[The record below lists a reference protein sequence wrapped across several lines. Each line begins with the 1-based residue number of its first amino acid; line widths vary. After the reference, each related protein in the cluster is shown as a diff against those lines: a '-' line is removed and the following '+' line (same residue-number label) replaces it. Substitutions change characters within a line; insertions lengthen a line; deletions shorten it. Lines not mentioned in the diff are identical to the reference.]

1 MKLII
6 TLIFI
11 FLLVFVAK
19 AYYDTNAIEVR
30 HYEIK
35 DSSLGEVLAGLK
47 VAFLSDFHI
56 KSIGV
61 RENKIL
67 EILNEEKPDLILL
80 SGDYISF
87 RGSYEPVMSFFHQL
101 KPPYGVY
108 AVLGNTEYSNEN
120 GSCILCHKKGSRSLN
135 EDSSIKF
142 LRNSFSR
149 LKINTSILNIVG
161 IDDPVEKKSDL
172 KRALKGINP
181 DSPSILLSHSPEIFE
196 EASNYG
202 IDFLLCGHTHGGQI
216 FLTKYLRNIFPLEP
230 ALEFIEGFFQK
241 GRTLMYVNRGIG
253 TSYLP
258 FRLGVKPEITFFN
271 FLNNST
277 NQIDQTNLSRMPC
290 NEYVRGE
297 MRPALW
303 SVETTTWG
311 SLFHWDP
318 INPTNSNNPSNP
330 NNPINTVSI
339 SNNPP
344 KTIFTGLS
352 LSNLIETFN
361 LLNIFDSLRSTAAP
375 QNSNTSAQKILYDF
389 ESDSDLKGLNWECH
403 KWFELSKENA
413 TSGKYS
419 LKVSL
424 PPGQYPGINF
434 QEIKNDLS
442 KSNYFKMDVFN
453 PLEERIIFHIRI
465 DDNKSGWEYA
475 DRFDIN
481 FMLKQ
486 GMNHISIPADSIRT
500 NIYHRPL
507 NLKKIKRMMVF
518 LPNNPKQ
525 REIYIDHV
533 HLE

>member
-1 MKLII
+1 MVKLII

-19 AYYDTNAIEVR
+19 AYYDTNAIEIR
-30 HYEIK
+30 HYQIK
-35 DSSLGEVLAGLK
+35 NSSLGEVLAGLK

-67 EILNEEKPDLILL
+67 EILNEEKPDLVLL

-87 RGSYEPVMSFFHQL
+87 RGSYEPVMSFFHQF
-101 KPPYGVY
+101 KAPYGVY

-120 GSCILCHKKGSRSLN
+120 GSCILCLKEKSKSFRDKEN
-135 EDSSIKF
+135 PVF
-142 LRNSFSR
+142 LRNSFLP
-149 LKINTSILNIVG
+149 LKINGKILNMVG
-161 IDDPVEKKSDL
+161 LDDPVEKRSDL

-258 FRLGVKPEITFFN
+258 FRLGFKPEITFFTFSN
-271 FLNNST
+271 NTINLMNPANST
-277 NQIDQTNLSRMPC
+277 A
-290 NEYVRGE
+290 
-297 MRPALW
+297 ALQHGK
-303 SVETTTWG
+303 T
-311 SLFHWDP
+311 L
-318 INPTNSNNPSNP
+318 I
-330 NNPINTVSI
+330 NPINTFSI
-339 SNNPP
+339 SNTPP
-344 KTIFTGLS
+344 KTIFAGLS
-352 LSNLIETFN
+352 LSNLIQTFNIFN
-361 LLNIFDSLRSTAAP
+361 LLAAP
-375 QNSNTSAQKILYDF
+375 QNSSSSINSTNSINSKNQKTLYDF

-424 PPGQYPGINF
+424 PSGQYPGINF
-434 QEIKNDLS
+434 QEIKNDWS

-453 PLEERIIFHIRI
+453 PLEERIKFHIRI

-475 DRFDIN
+475 DRFDMDY
-481 FMLKQ
+481 MLKN
-486 GMNHISIPADSIRT
+486 GMNHISIPTDSIRT
-500 NIYHRPL
+500 NMYHHPL
-507 NLKKIKRMMVF
+507 NLKRIKRMILF
-518 LPNNPKQ
+518 LMNNTKP
-525 REIYIDHV
+525 RELYLDNIR
-533 HLE
+533 LE